1 MRQPQP
7 EELSLAAELDRP
19 LDPALLC
26 PELPPL
32 DPEPLD
38 ELLAL
43 LPPLLLPPA

>member
-7 EELSLAAELDRP
+7 EELPLAAELDFP
-19 LDPALLC
+19 LEPLPC

-38 ELLAL
+38 ALLAL